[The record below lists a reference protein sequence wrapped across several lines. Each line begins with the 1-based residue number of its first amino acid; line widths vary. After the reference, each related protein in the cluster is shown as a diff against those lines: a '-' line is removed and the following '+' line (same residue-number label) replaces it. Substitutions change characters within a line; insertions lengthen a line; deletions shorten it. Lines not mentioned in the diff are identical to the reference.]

1 MYALPLDGGSA
12 DSVIIHQVLHYA
24 HSPATAISEAARVL
38 APGGTLLVVDFAA
51 HEREELRATDAH
63 IRLGF
68 EDEVMKGWFASA
80 GLEADHVEHLR
91 GGELTVTLWR
101 GSKKPLRQRRAA

>member
-1 MYALPLDGGSA
+1 
-12 DSVIIHQVLHYA
+12 VLHYA
-24 HSPATAISEAARVL
+24 HSPASAITEAARVL

-68 EDEVMKGWFASA
+68 DDEVMAGWFASS
-80 GLEADHVEHLR
+80 GLTIDQIQHLE
-91 GGELTVTLWR
+91 GGELTVSLWR
-101 GSKKPLRQRRAA
+101 GVKAAIPQRRAA